1 MYVYFLNMFIDG
13 RYTFVSIFK
22 EQQTFYTNLD
32 ARLNEILED
41 KHSRVNVCSDG
52 VVVESE
58 TPLDNFAGTSFT
70 IVVNGVELEFRV
82 KNWHWVY

>member
-58 TPLDNFAGTSFT
+58 TLLDNFAGTSFT

-82 KNWHWVY
+82 KDRHWVY